1 MEENKTSKLVET
13 LREPKTKET
22 LKKITAFDMMYTE
35 YLTRV
40 NRETYIQYQKQ
51 LEERRKNESQ

>member
-13 LREPKTKET
+13 LREPKTKEM
-22 LKKITAFDMMYTE
+22 LKKIAAFDMMYTE
-35 YLTRV
+35 YLTRI
-40 NRETYIQYQKQ
+40 NRETYVQYQKQ